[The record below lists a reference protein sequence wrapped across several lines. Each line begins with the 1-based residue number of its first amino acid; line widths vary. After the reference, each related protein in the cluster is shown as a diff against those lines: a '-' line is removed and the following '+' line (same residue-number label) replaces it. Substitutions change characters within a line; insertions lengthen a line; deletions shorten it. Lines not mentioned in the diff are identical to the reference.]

1 MANSDGPVI
10 DMTLDGTFI
19 EPPKPTLGT
28 ILVRLAAFGV
38 FLCIAGLLFWT
49 VMFLIPVLLVL
60 GVAGYFFARAKLRRA
75 SSFTIY
81 RG

>member
-1 MANSDGPVI
+1 MATSEGPVI
-10 DMTLDGTFI
+10 DMTPDGAFI

-28 ILVRLAAFGV
+28 ILLRLAAFGV

-49 VMFLIPVLLVL
+49 VLFLIPVLLVL
-60 GVAGYFFARAKLRRA
+60 GVVGYFFARTKLRD
-75 SSFTIY
+75 SGFTVY